1 MDAETWNK
9 RVVVQVARLTR
20 HIGQEVQQPVIPPL
34 SRAGGVCC
42 SVNPASHSTL
52 QSRAKET
59 QAFA

>member
-34 SRAGGVCC
+34 SRAGQHGAAA
-42 SVNPASHSTL
+42 NPTW
-52 QSRAKET
+52 
-59 QAFA
+59 